1 MLAILF
7 HYSYYFHIQLHYPT
21 ILSSW
26 GAAAVLFYGTPEA
39 PMTQPRAVF
48 FGNLISSF
56 IGVAIT
62 KLFLEI
68 NTPEDAFEHVQWI
81 AAASSVSISLV
92 IMQMT
97 KTVHPPGGA
106 VAISCM
112 TQDNLR
118 RLGWQYLGFVM
129 LSATLM
135 TAWALIINN
144 IERQYPIFW
153 WTPVYRPHPDPQEA
167 PDQDGSSTTVGS
179 DDILPVVDALPKH
192 ALNDIERD
200 AYTIIRQKVQ
210 AAANTQ

>member
-1 MLAILF
+1 M
-7 HYSYYFHIQLHYPT
+7 
-21 ILSSW
+21 
-26 GAAAVLFYGTPEA
+26 LFYGTPEA

-68 NTPEDAFEHVQWI
+68 NTPDNAFEHVQWI
-81 AAASSVSISLV
+81 AAATSVSISLV
-92 IMQMT
+92 VMQVT

-112 TQDNLR
+112 TQDNLKN
-118 RLGWQYLGFVM
+118 LGWHYMGFVM

-144 IERQYPIFW
+144 IERQYPIYW

-167 PDQDGSSTTVGS
+167 PDQDITTTSTTSTTAVDS
-179 DDILPVVDALPKH
+179 NDILPVIDALPKN
-192 ALNDIERD
+192 ALNDIERA
-200 AYTIIRQKVQ
+200 AYNMIRQKVQ
-210 AAANTQ
+210 SAANTQQCNQ